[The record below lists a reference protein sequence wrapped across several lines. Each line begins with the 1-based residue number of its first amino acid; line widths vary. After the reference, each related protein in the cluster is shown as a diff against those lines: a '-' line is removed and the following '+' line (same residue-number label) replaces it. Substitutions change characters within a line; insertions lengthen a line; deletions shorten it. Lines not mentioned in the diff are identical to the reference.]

1 MTWTA
6 FFLVFG
12 ASILHASW
20 NFISKSKRPSAA
32 FYMLASMTS
41 VLLCFPM
48 LLFSGL
54 DAAAL
59 PDRKSVV

>member
-20 NFISKSKRPSAA
+20 NFISKSKRQIGRAH
-32 FYMLASMTS
+32 
-41 VLLCFPM
+41 V
-48 LLFSGL
+48 
-54 DAAAL
+54 
-59 PDRKSVV
+59 